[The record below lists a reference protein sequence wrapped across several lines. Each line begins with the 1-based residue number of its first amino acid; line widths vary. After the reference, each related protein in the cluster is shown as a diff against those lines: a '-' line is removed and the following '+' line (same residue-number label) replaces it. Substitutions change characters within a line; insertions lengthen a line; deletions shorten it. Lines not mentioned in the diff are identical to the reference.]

1 MPRTKLPTLPTPP
14 LTPLTPL
21 TLLPTAQ
28 MLPHHIVAS
37 VAQYVELS
45 TTETPSSIKSG
56 NIDIPIPSK
65 ELVPLAA
72 VCQSWRAVVDP
83 LIYRVAAH
91 CTSSSSPYT
100 FNNKHLPKLSVAIE
114 RKKQHLVRQ
123 LYLFIDLSEL
133 FTTESFMSF
142 LEFADNACG
151 AMHSV
156 YKLAL
161 IPTYS
166 KYMWQ
171 VSSESDA
178 APTMDIST
186 VMDKF
191 FTCIR
196 SLTPNA
202 RIVAASNGSSYRAY
216 RGSKKDHDH
225 AMALLPGLF
234 PDRTTQLVVDHVSLS
249 RPQVDRL
256 VPGMLRSIYIS
267 GYKGRQTHVELV
279 QRHAPWLERLEL
291 VNFTVHAIAKLT
303 WGPTTTSTRLYPRL
317 KKLCIA
323 SVVGFRTKKMR
334 QPTVD
339 PFPALEVLDCQSS
352 FPFTTS
358 VVLEGGQSHLRVLKL
373 RMDTELFGTM
383 EHKGLLNESSYK
395 RLEVISLAWAERSS
409 FGRQEH
415 SERMLLKSFEVG
427 AKTQVVFANR
437 LTIPDFDLVL
447 PKIRFMDTLRVLDF
461 QETALTAAQAV
472 VLLSGFPK
480 LREASLFLRETPG
493 DRSKRMPT
501 AEEVAEFDKRFID
514 NQSSVAFL
522 NISKTQFTN
531 SRRAGEYIVLMT
543 SVLPSVTRVRI
554 DCSTRTRTERVRK
567 GIKFALQRAVHR
579 FKRVHEIQFVGED

>member
-1 MPRTKLPTLPTPP
+1 MPRTMMPTPP
-14 LTPLTPL
+14 LTPLA
-21 TLLPTAQ
+21 LLPTAQ
-28 MLPHHIVAS
+28 VLPHHIIAS
-37 VAQYVELS
+37 IAQYIELS
-45 TTETPSSIKSG
+45 TTETPLSIKSS

-83 LIYRVAAH
+83 LVYRVAAH

-100 FNNKHLPKLSVAIE
+100 FNSKHLPKLSVAIE

-133 FTTESFMSF
+133 FTAESFMSF
-142 LEFADNACG
+142 LEFAETVCG
-151 AMHSV
+151 AMLSV

-171 VSSESDA
+171 ASSEQDA
-178 APTMDIST
+178 VATMDIST

-202 RIVAASNGSSYRAY
+202 RIVTASNGSGYRAY
-216 RGSKKDHDH
+216 RRYKKDHDH

-234 PDRTTQLVVDHVSLS
+234 AERTTQLVVDQVNLS
-249 RPQVDRL
+249 RPQVGRL

-267 GYKGRQTHVELV
+267 GYKGRQTHVELI
-279 QRHAPWLERLEL
+279 QRHAPWLERLEI

-303 WGPTTTSTRLYPRL
+303 WGPTTTSTRFYPRL
-317 KKLCIA
+317 KRLCIA

-339 PFPALEVLDCQSS
+339 PFPALEVLDCRSS

-358 VVLEGGQSHLRVLKL
+358 VVLGGGQSHLRVLKL
-373 RMDTELFGTM
+373 RMDTELFETM
-383 EHKGLLNESSYK
+383 ERGGLLNEASYK

-427 AKTQVVFANR
+427 AKTQVVYANR

-447 PKIRFMDTLRVLDF
+447 PKIRLMNTLRVLDF
-461 QETALTAAQAV
+461 QETALTIAQAV

-480 LREASLFLRETPG
+480 LHEASLFLREVPG
-493 DRSKRMPT
+493 DRSRRMPT
-501 AEEVAEFDKRFID
+501 AEEVAEFGKRFID
-514 NQSSVAFL
+514 CQSSVSFL
-522 NISKTQFTN
+522 NISKTQFAN

-543 SVLPSVTRVRI
+543 NVLPSVTRVRI
-554 DCSTRTRTERVRK
+554 DCSTKIRSKKVCK
-567 GIKFALQRAVHR
+567 GIKFALQRAIYR
-579 FKRVHEIQFVGED
+579 FKRVQEIQYVGED